1 MVVGDTCVS
10 WLSHTSNNTTFL
22 SKATD
27 YLSHNASEEVR
38 GENMPERKVASTGDR
53 THNHQVMSPTCS
65 PLSHPGRAQYYSHS
79 KVFLYIVEN
88 IVGKLESGG
97 YPHLFLIPQRFQMLS
112 VSRSL

>member
-79 KVFLYIVEN
+79 NDDSVFDRVAN
-88 IVGKLESGG
+88 IVGEK
-97 YPHLFLIPQRFQMLS
+97 MLVTFS
-112 VSRSL
+112 QNVFKWLLS